1 MMPDT
6 NFEKSLNELELI
18 VQKLENGEDGL
29 DKTVDLYEK
38 GVKLAA
44 KCNKMLDDAEQKIKI
59 LSKTSNGLEE
69 IPFNTDGE

>member
-1 MMPDT
+1 MPEV
-6 NFEKSLNELELI
+6 NFEKSLNELEEI
-18 VQKLENGEDGL
+18 VKKLENGEDGL
-29 DKTVDLYEK
+29 DKTVELYEK